1 MREKDMEISFRWFW
15 DTIEN
20 PSFRPEKYKALRKL
34 RAAIERNFG
43 GRIGANMNFIAVCY
57 FIGFENAQKLMRLV
71 HRGKLYIPAG
81 RNKRIV
87 DCVGEQASFILRN
100 NVFRFIF
107 KSYMHG
113 LGRGIAI
120 EFPQTLM
127 TTKQDA
133 IAIQLAIIDSA
144 LRAPLQEASKL
155 PQTQKE
161 KADYFGVAQP
171 DICKISNSNRYGE
184 TLKNIEIRKK
194 EGGSLRDDWKERI
207 SPGKEYIMPLFCHC
221 ANFRIYQFHGELWS
235 EITKEELD
243 SFV

>member
-1 MREKDMEISFRWFW
+1 MRERDMEISFRWFW

-20 PSFRPEKYKALRKL
+20 PSFRPEKYETLRKL
-34 RAAIERNFG
+34 RTAIEKDFG
-43 GRIGANMNFIAVCY
+43 GRISANMNFIAVCY
-57 FIGFENAQKLMRLV
+57 FIGFENAQRLMKLV

-81 RNKRIV
+81 RNRRIT
-87 DCVGEQASFILRN
+87 DIVGEQAGFVLRN
-100 NVFRFIF
+100 SVFRFVF

-113 LGRGIAI
+113 SGRGIAI
-120 EFPQTLM
+120 EFPKALT

-133 IAIQLAIIDSA
+133 IATQLAIIDSA
-144 LRAPLQEASKL
+144 LQYPLREACSL

-171 DICKISNSNRYGE
+171 DICKISNSDRYRE

-207 SPGKEYIMPLFCHC
+207 SPGKEYIMPLFCYC
-221 ANFRIYQFHGELWS
+221 ANFRIYQFHGSLWD
-235 EITKEELD
+235 EITKEELV